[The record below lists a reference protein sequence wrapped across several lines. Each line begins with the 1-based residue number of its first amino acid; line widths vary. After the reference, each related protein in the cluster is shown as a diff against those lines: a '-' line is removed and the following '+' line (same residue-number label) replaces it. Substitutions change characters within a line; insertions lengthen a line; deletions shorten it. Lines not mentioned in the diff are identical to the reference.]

1 MTLTVQQLIEKL
13 QGFPADSVIAFEDL
27 EDDQEFFI
35 VSLNPGDNRLTIV
48 ISGEDLE
55 EEEQG

>member
-1 MTLTVQQLIEKL
+1 MTLTVQELIEKL
-13 QGFPADSVIAFEDL
+13 QAFPADSVIAFEDL
-27 EDDQEFFI
+27 EDDQEFFL

-55 EEEQG
+55 EEEEG